1 MLFLKPKIE
10 LNHSAFLAAHL
21 LGGFW
26 RGLGMDRVGSGRRSA
41 TRHFLGREVLNE
53 NVFAN
58 SRPSSLSNGAKSITP
73 VP

>member
-26 RGLGMDRVGSGRRSA
+26 RGRGMDRVGSGRRPPRV
-41 TRHFLGREVLNE
+41 TFWDE
-53 NVFAN
+53 
-58 SRPSSLSNGAKSITP
+58 K
-73 VP
+73 